1 MIWLFVVLS
10 ALVAFV
16 VAAVSVGS
24 VVADQSSKARPAVY
38 DLNAAVDHVADRLP
52 AEMTAVMTFDD
63 VRQVQSRFFR
73 RAMDQYGAEA
83 GRIMQLGTDVV
94 AKSLD
99 RRQG

>member
-1 MIWLFVVLS
+1 VQKQITGFV
-10 ALVAFV
+10 AERIRQ
-16 VAAVSVGS
+16 
-24 VVADQSSKARPAVY
+24 DIETQSELLACRT
-38 DLNAAVDHVADRLP
+38 L
-52 AEMTAVMTFDD
+52 DD

-83 GRIMQLGTDVV
+83 GRIMQLGSDVV